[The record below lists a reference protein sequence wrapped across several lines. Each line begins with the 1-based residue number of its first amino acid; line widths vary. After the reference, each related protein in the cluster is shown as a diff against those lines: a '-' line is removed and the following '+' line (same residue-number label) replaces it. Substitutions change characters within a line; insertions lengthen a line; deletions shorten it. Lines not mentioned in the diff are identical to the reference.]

1 MTKLNNFEI
10 ALFFFFFW
18 GGRVFEVFVFKFF
31 FLFVF
36 IELVKLSVF
45 PFVYMFHCF
54 LTRLKKIL
62 HPSLSPEDRRRS
74 FGGVFCP
81 YSRIVAFFIMFQYFS
96 RITFSLSSQK
106 FLHMLLVLL
115 WNSPCQNKTIA
126 LPL

>member
-1 MTKLNNFEI
+1 M
-10 ALFFFFFW
+10 
-18 GGRVFEVFVFKFF
+18 
-31 FLFVF
+31 
-36 IELVKLSVF
+36 SVF

-126 LPL
+126 LPLWWESCWGISDLFWLISSISWKLLHRSSWDFIQMLLVIIYQ